1 MPVYNRQQT
10 EELFSH
16 LRSTTPHPCYL
27 LIGDRFLCR
36 QTAEKLCEIIGG
48 ERATTHIIDG
58 DREDF
63 SHTLQK
69 IRTFSLFPGR
79 QLYRINDTS
88 LFHSKNTLES
98 QWKKITRNH
107 ENGNAETAAKQLRG
121 ILTAAELTGEDSPHA
136 FTSLSDT
143 QWKNHFGFSKP
154 AMDLNWTHDYLTR
167 YPAPAREGKKAL
179 PGADAA
185 TRLEE
190 VLSKGIPQNNIL
202 ILLAE
207 EVDKRKRLYKYL
219 KDHQVVIDLSVD
231 TGSSAVAK
239 KEQRS
244 VLLELVEQ
252 TLSRY
257 GKTITPGV
265 ADLLLERVGFHPVAS
280 VMEAEKL
287 ALYLDKR
294 QRVEKEDIDLLVGR
308 TRQEA
313 LFELTGALGERNLD
327 QTMLIGH
334 RLLENGYHS
343 LMIIATLRK
352 HIRSL
357 LICRAIQQ
365 HGDLGYSPNMSARD
379 FQTKCLPI
387 LKDKGI
393 WTKELS
399 GHPYAVYMKFKTAS
413 GFSPATLKYWLMVL
427 LKAEMRLKGSFF
439 SDKIVLQHLFIS
451 LLSHASL

>member
-10 EELFSH
+10 EELFAH
-16 LRSTTPHPCYL
+16 LRSSAPHPCYL

-36 QTAEKLCEIIGG
+36 QAADKLCEIIGG
-48 ERATTHIIDG
+48 ETSTTHVIDG
-58 DREDF
+58 DREDIN
-63 SHTLQK
+63 HTLQK

-79 QLYRINDTS
+79 QLYRVNDTS

-98 QWKKITRNH
+98 QWKKIIRSH
-107 ENGNAETAAKQLRG
+107 ENGNAETAAKQLRA
-121 ILTAAELTGEDSPHA
+121 ILAAAELTGEDSPHA
-136 FTSLSDT
+136 FTSLSDA
-143 QWKNHFGFSKP
+143 QWIKHFGFNKP
-154 AMDLNWTHDYLTR
+154 SMDLNWTHDYLTR
-167 YPAPAREGKKAL
+167 YPAPAMDGKKSP
-179 PGADAA
+179 PGDDAA
-185 TRLEE
+185 ARFEG

-231 TGSSAVAK
+231 PGSSAGAK

-257 GKTITPGV
+257 GKKISPGV

-313 LFELTGALGERNLD
+313 LFELTGALGDRDLD
-327 QTMLIGH
+327 QTMLICH

-343 LMIIATLRK
+343 LMIIATLRN

-365 HGDLGYSPNMSARD
+365 HGDLGFSPNMTAQD
-379 FQTKCLPI
+379 FQGKCLPI

-393 WTKELS
+393 WAKEFS
-399 GHPYAVYMKFKTAS
+399 GHPYGVYIKFKTAS
-413 GFSPATLKYWLMVL
+413 
-427 LKAEMRLKGSFF
+427 
-439 SDKIVLQHLFIS
+439 
-451 LLSHASL
+451 